1 MGTFGDKLK
10 REREMRAITLEEIA
24 EATKIGTRALRAL
37 EEERF
42 GQLPGGIFNKGFVR
56 AYAKYLGLDEEQ
68 AVADYLVA
76 SGEQPEGNISLTE
89 LSQQME
95 AARERERD
103 EERRRRRPHPLVVM
117 LIVIVVILGAGYGGY
132 TWYNERKAA
141 KATENHV
148 AEVVKETPSQPAQA
162 PIEKPAVTET
172 PVAPTAA
179 TPTPAAPN
187 LGTQA
192 TEAPITVT
200 LKATGRAWISVT
212 ADGKLIAEETMDA
225 TNPKM
230 SDLTVHANEKLVL
243 IVGNPGGVQAWFNGK
258 PIEALGTEGQ
268 RKSITFT
275 PAGIENNPPQ

>member
-10 REREMRAITLEEIA
+10 REREMRGITLEEIA

-68 AVADYLVA
+68 AVSDYLVA

-95 AARERERD
+95 TARERERD
-103 EERRRRRPHPLVVM
+103 EERRRRRPHPLVVT

-132 TWYNERKAA
+132 TWYRERKAA

-148 AEVVKETPSQPAQA
+148 AEVVTEAPSQTAQT

-172 PVAPTAA
+172 PAAPTAA
-179 TPTPAAPN
+179 TPTP
-187 LGTQA
+187 T
-192 TEAPITVT
+192 TEAPITLT

-212 ADGKLIAEETMDA
+212 ADGKLITVETMDA
-225 TNPKM
+225 TDPKM

-243 IVGNPGGVQAWFNGK
+243 IVGNPGGVQAWVNGK

-268 RKSITFT
+268 RKTITFT
-275 PAGIENNPPQ
+275 PAGIEISPPQ